1 VAIARYSVQKLL
13 DHRTYVSVNFCERI
27 FYYLLHT
34 SHIPVHRIRS
44 RVYVICLI
52 VCALQ
57 VTWVVHAEY
66 DETSVPSLFR
76 PFLQSGQA
84 LGAYRWLRCLQ
95 RQCEYITVLR
105 SSLVLPS
112 SSSSFSGKKKTK
124 KRTKQQNSA
133 AFIFI
138 CMET

>member
-27 FYYLLHT
+27 FTIYCIHLT
-34 SHIPVHRIRS
+34 FQFTEFD